1 MMQRGAAPQ
10 VESTSTEAL
19 ARPSAPTA
27 PNATGLEYERFFA
40 REGIDPF
47 DEIEWD
53 IRSAVIGN
61 EKGHVVFE
69 QRDVEIPKFWS
80 QQATNIVVS
89 KYFRGTIG
97 TPERER
103 SVKQLVGRVVDTITG
118 WARAQK
124 YFASEDDLQAFSDD
138 LKHLLVYQKAAFNSP
153 VWFNC
158 GFEKAPQCS
167 ACFINSVQDTMES
180 ILGLAKTEGML
191 FKFGSGTGSNL
202 SAIRSS
208 RELLAGG
215 GTASGPVSF
224 MKGFDAF
231 AGVIKSGGKTRRA
244 AKMVILNADH
254 PDIVEFINC
263 KVEEEKKAWAL
274 IDAGYDGS
282 FTGPAYSSVF
292 FQNSNNS
299 VRVTDEFM
307 RAVLDDGDWVT
318 KAVRDGSTMETY
330 KARDLMRQIAEATH
344 ICGDPGMQFDTT
356 VNDWHTCS
364 NTARINASNPCS
376 EYMFLDDSA
385 CNLASINLMKFVRED
400 GELDPVAF
408 EAACRTM
415 ITAQEIL
422 VDNSSYPTPAIAK
435 NSHEYR
441 PLGLG
446 YANLGALLMSRGL
459 PYDGDSG
466 RDYSAAITALMHG
479 AAFAQSAKIA
489 RDHGG
494 PFAGYDK
501 NREPFMR
508 VMRKH
513 RAALKDINKTHMPKD
528 LFEAAKSVW
537 DEVIELGEQHGF
549 RNAQATVL
557 APTGTIGFMMD
568 CDTTGVEPDIALVK
582 YKKLVG
588 GGLMKI
594 VNQTVPMAL
603 AKLGYTPQQVK
614 EIVEYID
621 ENETIEGAP
630 HIKDKDLPVF
640 DCAFKPA
647 RGVRSIHYMGHIRM
661 MGAVQPFLSGAI
673 SKTVNVPK
681 EATIEEIQQAY
692 IDSWRMGAKAVSIYR
707 DGSKRTQPLNT
718 SRDKEKAAAV
728 APVAGPTRRRLPD
741 ERNAITHKFD
751 IAGHEGYITVG
762 LFEDG
767 TPGELFL
774 VMAKEGSTISG
785 FADAFAQAISYA
797 LQYGVPLQDL
807 VDKFSHVRFEPS
819 GMTKNPDV
827 RFAKSIVDYIFRWMA
842 AKFLSPE
849 AQFRAGV
856 NNREELVTSPE
867 QLPLDVAAA
876 AGASATAVISSAK
889 TSAFAAIK
897 NQEDAP
903 PCSTC
908 GSIMVRSGSCYKCAN
923 CGTTS
928 GCA

>member
-1 MMQRGAAPQ
+1 MDRGIAQQTDVNDAQVSARQSDAPQ
-10 VESTSTEAL
+10 SGLQFPRVFSRESV
-19 ARPSAPTA
+19 
-27 PNATGLEYERFFA
+27 
-40 REGIDPF
+40 DPF
-47 DEIEWD
+47 DEIAWEQ
-53 IRSAVIGN
+53 RSATIGN
-61 EKGHVVFE
+61 EHGELVFE
-69 QRDVEIPKFWS
+69 QRDVEIPTFWS

-89 KYFRGTIG
+89 KYFRGELG
-97 TPERER
+97 TPEREQ
-103 SVKQLVGRVVDTITG
+103 SVRQLIGRVVDTITE
-118 WARAQK
+118 WARVK
-124 YFASEDDLQAFSDD
+124 RYFATEDDLQAFSDD
-138 LKHLLVYQKAAFNSP
+138 LKHLLVQQKAAFNSP

-167 ACFINSVQDTMES
+167 ACFINSVEDTMES
-180 ILGLAKTEGML
+180 ILTLAKTEGML

-202 SAIRSS
+202 SSIRSS
-208 RELLAGG
+208 REVLAGG

-224 MKGFDAF
+224 MKGYDAF

-254 PDIVEFINC
+254 PDIETFINC
-263 KVEEEKKAWAL
+263 KVDEERKAWAL

-299 VRVTDEFM
+299 VRVTDGFM
-307 RAVLDDGDWVT
+307 RAVLDDGEWQT
-318 KAVRDGSTMETY
+318 RAVRDNSVMDTY
-330 KARDLMRQIAEATH
+330 RASDLMSQIASATH

-356 VNDWHTCS
+356 VNDWHTCP

-385 CNLASINLMKFVRED
+385 CNLASLNLMKFVDERGD
-400 GELDPVAF
+400 F
-408 EAACRTM
+408 AASDFSAAVRTL
-415 ITAQEIL
+415 ITAQEII
-422 VDNSSYPTPAIAK
+422 VDNASYPSKPIER
-435 NSHEYR
+435 NSRDYR

-446 YANLGALLMSRGL
+446 YANLGALLMARGL
-459 PYDGDSG
+459 PYDSQAG
-466 RDYSAAITALMHG
+466 RDYAATITALMTG
-479 AAFAQSAKIA
+479 ESYAQSARIA
-489 RDHGG
+489 RDQGG
-494 PFAGYDK
+494 PFAGYAD
-501 NREPFMR
+501 NAEPFAR

-513 RAALKDINKTHMPKD
+513 RNSLKDIDRTNVSSS
-528 LFEAAKSVW
+528 LYAAAKEAW
-537 DEVIELGEQHGF
+537 DDAVELGEEFGY

-588 GGLMKI
+588 GGMMKI

-603 AKLGYTPQQVK
+603 AKLGYEEDQIQ
-614 EIVEYID
+614 EISAFID
-621 ENETIEGAP
+621 EHETIEGAP
-630 HIKDKDLPVF
+630 HLKDKDLPVF

-647 RGVRSIHYMGHIRM
+647 SGDRSIDYMGHIRM
-661 MGAVQPFLSGAI
+661 IGATQPFISGAI

-681 EATIEEIQQAY
+681 EATVEEIQQAY
-692 IDSWRMGAKAVSIYR
+692 IDAWRLGTKAVSIYR

-718 SRDKEKAAAV
+718 SRDGQKTVIDGIEQLV
-728 APVAGPTRRRLPD
+728 RQPVRRRLPE

-762 LFEDG
+762 LFEDES
-767 TPGELFL
+767 PGEIFL

-785 FADAFAQAISYA
+785 FADAFAQAVSYA
-797 LQYGVPLQDL
+797 LQYGVPLQVL

-819 GMTKNPDV
+819 GMSKNREV
-827 RFAKSIVDYIFRWMA
+827 RFAKSIVDYIFRWLA
-842 AKFLSPE
+842 TKFLSPA
-849 AQFRAGV
+849 AQFNAGV
-856 NNREELVTSPE
+856 NSDKPVEVKTDELEPPVNELSI
-867 QLPLDVAAA
+867 
-876 AGASATAVISSAK
+876 GSGKNSAT
-889 TSAFAAIK
+889 FAAIQ

-903 PCSTC
+903 PCSMC
-908 GSIMVRSGSCYKCAN
+908 GAIMVRSGSCYKCNN